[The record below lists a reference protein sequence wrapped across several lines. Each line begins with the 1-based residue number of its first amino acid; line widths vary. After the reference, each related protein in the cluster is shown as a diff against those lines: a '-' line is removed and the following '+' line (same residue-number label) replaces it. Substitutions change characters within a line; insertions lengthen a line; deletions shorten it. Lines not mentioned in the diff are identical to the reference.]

1 MSKEINARKYIK
13 EYESDKVIARFA
25 FPLTLEDYMKSR
37 QIVIS
42 NISTRETCPTTGIA
56 NCA

>member
-25 FPLTLEDYMKSR
+25 FPLTLEDYMKKQGR
-37 QIVIS
+37 EDDEVNIVV
-42 NISTRETCPTTGIA
+42 TCPTTGIA